1 MLAVIHNLADYW
13 IAISNDLHQIQ
24 RSRLSLRQGIT
35 QGNNTNLFT
44 FGIN

>member
-24 RSRLSLRQGIT
+24 RRCLSLGQSLT
-35 QGNNTNLFT
+35 QGNNTYLFT
-44 FGIN
+44 FGID